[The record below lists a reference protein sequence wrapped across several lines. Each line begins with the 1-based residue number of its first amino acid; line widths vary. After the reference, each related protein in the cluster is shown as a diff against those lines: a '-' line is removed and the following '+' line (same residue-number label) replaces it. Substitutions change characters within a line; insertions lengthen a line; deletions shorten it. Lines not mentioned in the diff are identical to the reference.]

1 LRTKPNA
8 ISKVFSLAVLVAAL
22 ALILVGMLRSYKVHE
37 AGTDEFG
44 MEMFYRV
51 ADREL
56 VEDATFRGVI
66 LEDGLLYTTYD
77 RLAPRGKSSCPT

>member
-1 LRTKPNA
+1 LKKKRKDSP
-8 ISKVFSLAVLVAAL
+8 KVLTLAVLLTAL
-22 ALILVGMLRSYKVHE
+22 VLLLVGVLRSYKVYE
-37 AGTDEFG
+37 GGTDEFG

-51 ADREL
+51 GDREL

-66 LEDGLLYTTYD
+66 REDGTLYTTYD

>member
-1 LRTKPNA
+1 MKTDTRSFPKAL
-8 ISKVFSLAVLVAAL
+8 SLVLLVTAL
-22 ALILVGMLRSYKVHE
+22 ALILAGVLRSYKVYE

-51 ADREL
+51 GDREL

-66 LEDGLLYTTYD
+66 REDGTLYTTYD

>member
-1 LRTKPNA
+1 MRTGTGSFPRTVTLA
-8 ISKVFSLAVLVAAL
+8 ILAVAL
-22 ALILVGMLRSYKVHE
+22 GLLLAGVLRSYKVYE

-51 ADREL
+51 GDREL

-66 LEDGLLYTTYD
+66 RDDGTLYTTYD